1 MEQQIKERKKKL
13 TIDLWIIALVTIAV
27 YIVYGVFGSRIM
39 SFCKNSDISVWPRLL
54 TAAALE
60 FGIAGLGITIVGLMR
75 KESFASFGL
84 RWENAIK
91 AVLWTIV
98 FFLPYIL
105 FIFLSGQFEGYE
117 PLSIMVTPDLHK
129 AGIVAT
135 IIGTLVI
142 AVVWG
147 FFEGFNYV
155 VICEKIN
162 RRFPVKTKFFDW
174 GALVV
179 SIMGILFHPMSFSI
193 QGIIEIVTTFI
204 AILWNAAG
212 DDSLKMFY
220 YRGLHE
226 WHDEHGYLIDTCL
239 TAQDRFKND
248 LDYFRIVYS
257 D

>member
-54 TAAALE
+54 MAAALE

-147 FFEGFNYV
+147 FFEGCNYV

-204 AILWNAAG
+204 AIYGMLQVRKVYKNAWGCVFAFLFIWNA
-212 DDSLKMFY
+212 L
-220 YRGLHE
+220 
-226 WHDEHGYLIDTCL
+226 
-239 TAQDRFKND
+239 
-248 LDYFRIVYS
+248 
-257 D
+257 

>member
-13 TIDLWIIALVTIAV
+13 TIDLWIIALVMIAV

-204 AILWNAAG
+204 AIYGMLQVRKVYKNAWGCVFAFLFIWNA
-212 DDSLKMFY
+212 L
-220 YRGLHE
+220 
-226 WHDEHGYLIDTCL
+226 
-239 TAQDRFKND
+239 
-248 LDYFRIVYS
+248 
-257 D
+257 

>member
-91 AVLWTIV
+91 AVL
-98 FFLPYIL
+98 
-105 FIFLSGQFEGYE
+105 SGQFEGYE
-117 PLSIMVTPDLHK
+117 PLSIMVTSDLHK

-162 RRFPVKTKFFDW
+162 RRFPVKTKFVDW

-179 SIMGILFHPMSFSI
+179 SIMGILFHPMGFSI

-204 AILWNAAG
+204 AIYGMLQVRKVYKNAWGCVFAFLFIWNA
-212 DDSLKMFY
+212 L
-220 YRGLHE
+220 
-226 WHDEHGYLIDTCL
+226 
-239 TAQDRFKND
+239 
-248 LDYFRIVYS
+248 
-257 D
+257 

>member
-84 RWENAIK
+84 RWESAIK
-91 AVLWTIV
+91 AVLWTFV

-204 AILWNAAG
+204 AIYGMLQMRKVYKNAWGCVFAFLFIWNA
-212 DDSLKMFY
+212 L
-220 YRGLHE
+220 
-226 WHDEHGYLIDTCL
+226 
-239 TAQDRFKND
+239 
-248 LDYFRIVYS
+248 
-257 D
+257 

>member
-129 AGIVAT
+129 AGTVAT

-204 AILWNAAG
+204 AIYGMLQVIKVYKNAWGCVFAFLFIWNA
-212 DDSLKMFY
+212 L
-220 YRGLHE
+220 
-226 WHDEHGYLIDTCL
+226 
-239 TAQDRFKND
+239 
-248 LDYFRIVYS
+248 
-257 D
+257 

>member
-13 TIDLWIIALVTIAV
+13 TIDLGIIALVTIAV

-204 AILWNAAG
+204 AIYGMLQVRKVYKNAWGCVFAFLFIWNA
-212 DDSLKMFY
+212 L
-220 YRGLHE
+220 
-226 WHDEHGYLIDTCL
+226 
-239 TAQDRFKND
+239 
-248 LDYFRIVYS
+248 
-257 D
+257 

>member
-54 TAAALE
+54 MAAALE

-204 AILWNAAG
+204 AIYGMLQVRKVYKMHG
-212 DDSLKMFY
+212 DVFLLFCSFGM
-220 YRGLHE
+220 
-226 WHDEHGYLIDTCL
+226 
-239 TAQDRFKND
+239 RFD
-248 LDYFRIVYS
+248 IHLVT
-257 D
+257 

>member
-193 QGIIEIVTTFI
+193 QGIIEIVTPFI
-204 AILWNAAG
+204 AIYGMLQVRKGYKNAWGCVFAFLFIWNA
-212 DDSLKMFY
+212 L
-220 YRGLHE
+220 
-226 WHDEHGYLIDTCL
+226 
-239 TAQDRFKND
+239 
-248 LDYFRIVYS
+248 
-257 D
+257 

>member
-54 TAAALE
+54 MAAALE

-135 IIGTLVI
+135 IIGTLVN

-204 AILWNAAG
+204 AIYGMLQVRKVYKNAWGCVFAFLFIWNA
-212 DDSLKMFY
+212 L
-220 YRGLHE
+220 
-226 WHDEHGYLIDTCL
+226 
-239 TAQDRFKND
+239 
-248 LDYFRIVYS
+248 
-257 D
+257 

>member
-204 AILWNAAG
+204 AIYGMLQVRKVYKNACGCVFAFLFIWNA
-212 DDSLKMFY
+212 L
-220 YRGLHE
+220 
-226 WHDEHGYLIDTCL
+226 
-239 TAQDRFKND
+239 
-248 LDYFRIVYS
+248 
-257 D
+257 

>member
-39 SFCKNSDISVWPRLL
+39 SFCKNSDISVWLRLL

-117 PLSIMVTPDLHK
+117 PLSIMVTSDLHK

-204 AILWNAAG
+204 AIYGMLQVRKVYKNAWGCVFAFLFIWNA
-212 DDSLKMFY
+212 L
-220 YRGLHE
+220 
-226 WHDEHGYLIDTCL
+226 
-239 TAQDRFKND
+239 
-248 LDYFRIVYS
+248 
-257 D
+257 

>member
-13 TIDLWIIALVTIAV
+13 TINLWIIALVTIAV

-204 AILWNAAG
+204 AIYGMLQVRKVYKNAWGCVFAFLFIWNA
-212 DDSLKMFY
+212 L
-220 YRGLHE
+220 
-226 WHDEHGYLIDTCL
+226 
-239 TAQDRFKND
+239 
-248 LDYFRIVYS
+248 
-257 D
+257 

>member
-84 RWENAIK
+84 CWENAIK

-204 AILWNAAG
+204 AIYGMLQVRKVYKNAWGCVFAFLFIWNA
-212 DDSLKMFY
+212 L
-220 YRGLHE
+220 
-226 WHDEHGYLIDTCL
+226 
-239 TAQDRFKND
+239 
-248 LDYFRIVYS
+248 
-257 D
+257 

>member
-54 TAAALE
+54 MAAALE

-147 FFEGFNYV
+147 FFEGFNDV

-204 AILWNAAG
+204 AIYGMLQVRKVYKNAWGCVFAFLFIWNA
-212 DDSLKMFY
+212 L
-220 YRGLHE
+220 
-226 WHDEHGYLIDTCL
+226 
-239 TAQDRFKND
+239 
-248 LDYFRIVYS
+248 
-257 D
+257 

>member
-54 TAAALE
+54 MAAALE

-193 QGIIEIVTTFI
+193 QGITEIVTTFI
-204 AILWNAAG
+204 AIYGMLQVRKVYKNAWGCVFAFLFIWNA
-212 DDSLKMFY
+212 L
-220 YRGLHE
+220 
-226 WHDEHGYLIDTCL
+226 
-239 TAQDRFKND
+239 
-248 LDYFRIVYS
+248 
-257 D
+257 

>member
-1 MEQQIKERKKKL
+1 MKQQIKERKKKL

-27 YIVYGVFGSRIM
+27 YIVYGVFGSRII

-54 TAAALE
+54 MAAALE

-204 AILWNAAG
+204 AIYGMLQVRKVYKNAWGCVFAFLFIWNA
-212 DDSLKMFY
+212 L
-220 YRGLHE
+220 
-226 WHDEHGYLIDTCL
+226 
-239 TAQDRFKND
+239 
-248 LDYFRIVYS
+248 
-257 D
+257 

>member
-142 AVVWG
+142 AVVCG

-204 AILWNAAG
+204 AIYGMLQVRKVYKNAWGCVFAFLFIWNA
-212 DDSLKMFY
+212 L
-220 YRGLHE
+220 
-226 WHDEHGYLIDTCL
+226 
-239 TAQDRFKND
+239 
-248 LDYFRIVYS
+248 
-257 D
+257 

>member
-54 TAAALE
+54 MAAALE

-204 AILWNAAG
+204 AIYGMLQVRKVYKNPWGCVFAFLFIWNA
-212 DDSLKMFY
+212 L
-220 YRGLHE
+220 
-226 WHDEHGYLIDTCL
+226 
-239 TAQDRFKND
+239 
-248 LDYFRIVYS
+248 
-257 D
+257 

>member
-147 FFEGFNYV
+147 FFVAPSTNPRQSRTVQNSNSTAPPQAGQQTPQWGVCRRGANDSEPN
-155 VICEKIN
+155 N
-162 RRFPVKTKFFDW
+162 REETLNPAYTK
-174 GALVV
+174 
-179 SIMGILFHPMSFSI
+179 H
-193 QGIIEIVTTFI
+193 
-204 AILWNAAG
+204 
-212 DDSLKMFY
+212 
-220 YRGLHE
+220 
-226 WHDEHGYLIDTCL
+226 
-239 TAQDRFKND
+239 
-248 LDYFRIVYS
+248 
-257 D
+257 

>member
-13 TIDLWIIALVTIAV
+13 TIDLRIIALVTIAV

-204 AILWNAAG
+204 AIYGMLQVRKVYKNAWGCVFAFLFIWNA
-212 DDSLKMFY
+212 L
-220 YRGLHE
+220 
-226 WHDEHGYLIDTCL
+226 
-239 TAQDRFKND
+239 
-248 LDYFRIVYS
+248 
-257 D
+257 

>member
-13 TIDLWIIALVTIAV
+13 IIDLWIIALVTIAV

-204 AILWNAAG
+204 AIYGMLQVRKVYKNAWGCVFAFLFIWNA
-212 DDSLKMFY
+212 L
-220 YRGLHE
+220 
-226 WHDEHGYLIDTCL
+226 
-239 TAQDRFKND
+239 
-248 LDYFRIVYS
+248 
-257 D
+257 

>member
-204 AILWNAAG
+204 AIYGMLQV
-212 DDSLKMFY
+212 
-220 YRGLHE
+220 R
-226 WHDEHGYLIDTCL
+226 
-239 TAQDRFKND
+239 
-248 LDYFRIVYS
+248 
-257 D
+257 

>member
-13 TIDLWIIALVTIAV
+13 TIDLWIIALVTITV

-54 TAAALE
+54 MAAALE

-204 AILWNAAG
+204 AIYGMLQVRKVYKNAWGCVFAFLFIWNA
-212 DDSLKMFY
+212 L
-220 YRGLHE
+220 
-226 WHDEHGYLIDTCL
+226 
-239 TAQDRFKND
+239 
-248 LDYFRIVYS
+248 
-257 D
+257 

>member
-179 SIMGILFHPMSFSI
+179 SIM
-193 QGIIEIVTTFI
+193 EIVTTFI
-204 AILWNAAG
+204 AIYGMLQVRKVYKNAWGCVFAFLFIWNA
-212 DDSLKMFY
+212 L
-220 YRGLHE
+220 
-226 WHDEHGYLIDTCL
+226 
-239 TAQDRFKND
+239 
-248 LDYFRIVYS
+248 
-257 D
+257 

>member
-204 AILWNAAG
+204 AI
-212 DDSLKMFY
+212 
-220 YRGLHE
+220 
-226 WHDEHGYLIDTCL
+226 
-239 TAQDRFKND
+239 
-248 LDYFRIVYS
+248 
-257 D
+257 

>member
-193 QGIIEIVTTFI
+193 QDIIEIVTTFI
-204 AILWNAAG
+204 AIYGMLQVRKVYKNAWGCVFAFLFIWNA
-212 DDSLKMFY
+212 L
-220 YRGLHE
+220 
-226 WHDEHGYLIDTCL
+226 
-239 TAQDRFKND
+239 
-248 LDYFRIVYS
+248 
-257 D
+257 

>member
-204 AILWNAAG
+204 AIYGMLQVRKVYKNACENLVAMTAK
-212 DDSLKMFY
+212 L
-220 YRGLHE
+220 LN
-226 WHDEHGYLIDTCL
+226 L
-239 TAQDRFKND
+239 TNCF
-248 LDYFRIVYS
+248 
-257 D
+257 

>member
-39 SFCKNSDISVWPRLL
+39 SFCKNSDISVGPRLL

-204 AILWNAAG
+204 AIYGMLQVRKVYKNAWGCVFAFLFIWNA
-212 DDSLKMFY
+212 L
-220 YRGLHE
+220 
-226 WHDEHGYLIDTCL
+226 
-239 TAQDRFKND
+239 
-248 LDYFRIVYS
+248 
-257 D
+257 

>member
-54 TAAALE
+54 TAVALE

-129 AGIVAT
+129 AGSVAT

-204 AILWNAAG
+204 AIYGMLQVRKVYKNAWGCVFAFLFIWNA
-212 DDSLKMFY
+212 L
-220 YRGLHE
+220 
-226 WHDEHGYLIDTCL
+226 
-239 TAQDRFKND
+239 
-248 LDYFRIVYS
+248 
-257 D
+257 